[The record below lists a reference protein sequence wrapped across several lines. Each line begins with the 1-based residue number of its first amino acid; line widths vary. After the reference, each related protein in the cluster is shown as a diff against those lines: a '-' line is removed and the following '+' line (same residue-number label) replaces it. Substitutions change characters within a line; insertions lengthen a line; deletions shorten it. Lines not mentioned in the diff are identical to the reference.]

1 MDVFLTLLVFVSA
14 LFCLGVYIWDY
25 LVKKR
30 RNLISLLGFTG
41 FLILSSTQM
50 LRQFANL
57 PIELTIPLNFVGI
70 TLGLAGIVIYF
81 RGITIAS
88 RR

>member
-1 MDVFLTLLVFVSA
+1 MDNFLIITTFVLVLLAEGLSV
-14 LFCLGVYIWDY
+14 WDY

-30 RNLISLLGFTG
+30 RNLILLLGFTG
-41 FLILSSTQM
+41 FLIMSSTQM

-57 PIELTIPLNFVGI
+57 PLEIAIPLNFAGI
-70 TLGLAGIVIYF
+70 ALCLTGIVIYF
-81 RGITIAS
+81 RGRAIAA

>member
-1 MDVFLTLLVFVSA
+1 MDNFLIITTFVLVLLAEGLSV
-14 LFCLGVYIWDY
+14 WDY

-41 FLILSSTQM
+41 FLIMSSTQM

-57 PIELTIPLNFVGI
+57 STEIGIPLNFVGI
-70 TLGLAGIVIYF
+70 ALCLMGIVLYF
-81 RGITIAS
+81 RGKIIA
-88 RR
+88 